1 MIAELFF
8 IVDLLTKRQLMEP
21 VKTTI
26 SQPVIY
32 DPDFDWRLKKP
43 KVVPQITEIKQ
54 PVVIPPISKEEYTQ
68 WWLDAVKDIP
78 ITSLPPKAR

>member
-8 IVDLLTKRQLMEP
+8 IVDLLKKRELMDGSP
-21 VKTTI
+21 AI
-26 SQPVIY
+26 SQPVVY

-54 PVVIPPISKEEYTQ
+54 PVVIPPISGEQLTT
-68 WWLDAVKDIP
+68 WWLDATKDIP